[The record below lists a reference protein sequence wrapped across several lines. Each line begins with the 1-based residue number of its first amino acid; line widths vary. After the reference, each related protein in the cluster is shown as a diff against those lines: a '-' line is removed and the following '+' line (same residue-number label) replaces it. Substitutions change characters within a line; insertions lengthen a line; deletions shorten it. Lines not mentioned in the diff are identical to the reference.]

1 MQSFSSRSFIGK
13 VVSRWLFPAV
23 VRRDAQVLMA
33 SPVSANPN
41 QHLDLLFHHKTQ
53 IRKLDRPHR
62 CFSSATTQATNEAED
77 EAAEQR
83 QRIDH
88 MEIMPG
94 ISHPYGYKT
103 RYEMK
108 RGYSFDMAD
117 RTETPLELD
126 DTTCGDD
133 MPCAMM
139 QIFSLKLAR
148 APTGGGPAVQLY
160 GYLAARDE
168 IDYKL
173 VHVFNRG
180 REDPITVRRGSL
192 IEMTGPSR
200 SCVVMSCSSLT

>member
-1 MQSFSSRSFIGK
+1 
-13 VVSRWLFPAV
+13 
-23 VRRDAQVLMA
+23 
-33 SPVSANPN
+33 
-41 QHLDLLFHHKTQ
+41 
-53 IRKLDRPHR
+53 
-62 CFSSATTQATNEAED
+62 
-77 EAAEQR
+77 
-83 QRIDH
+83 

-192 IEMTGPSR
+192 IEMTGPKRPIAVMCCDVLLEFDMRIKNGDNEDDDVRLIDGASFFHGLHMPYR
-200 SCVVMSCSSLT
+200 PRKVRLDSACGGAVDMSFAHVDYAVGAMVDVVVAEVHTVRHV